1 MNFNQ
6 KEIDQEGLE
15 ILEVISKAK
24 KLNRWMFETIE
35 PYCKGA
41 VLEIGSGIGNIS
53 EFFVD
58 KKNDISVSDL
68 RENYRTILKSKF
80 NLPDS
85 KVLDLDIVDLDF
97 DTKSKHLLNKFDS
110 VFSLNVVEHIKD
122 DDLAI
127 KNMVKLLKP
136 GGHLV
141 ILVPAHQALYNNFD
155 VTLEHYKRYN
165 KSTLTKLMENYG
177 EVISSFYFNAVG
189 ILGWWVSGKLF
200 KNKMIP
206 EGEMKLYNT
215 FVPIIKIADAVT
227 FNKIGLSVI
236 CVIKKK

>member
-53 EFFVD
+53 EFFVN
-58 KKNDISVSDL
+58 KNNDISVSDL

-80 NLPDS
+80 NLPDT

-165 KSTLTKLMENYG
+165 KNTLTRLMENYG

-215 FVPIIKIADAVT
+215 FVPIIKLADAVT
-227 FNKIGLSVI
+227 FNRIGLSVI